1 MIRKMYFSNWLNVL
15 RGRRREQDKVDIF
28 FSQFTPNKSKILK
41 VQEDN
46 TGSYFHFVLPY
57 FVPSLPLDL
66 RNKQDL
72 TTLLSSCFTTIHLSV
87 KSLLPS
93 FYLTF
98 LPIITPIV
106 FLRLH
111 TLQHLQVNS
120 LTLLKA
126 LLHRVT
132 EQFKC

>member
-1 MIRKMYFSNWLNVL
+1 MFLGGGGENKIRLIF
-15 RGRRREQDKVDIF
+15 F
-28 FSQFTPNKSKILK
+28 FSQFTPNKNKILK
-41 VQEDN
+41 VQENN
-46 TGSYFHFVLPY
+46 TGSYFHFVSPY

-72 TTLLSSCFTTIHLSV
+72 TILLRSCFTTIHLSV

-93 FYLTF
+93 FYLIF

-106 FLRLH
+106 FLGLH

-126 LLHRVT
+126 LPHRVS